1 MKRQLILA
9 AVFTVPAL
17 MLGIVAATVAMTV
30 SLQGDIGM
38 LAKRLRS
45 TAQAEKALR
54 TDIAVVRDELA
65 VIQAPPAALPA
76 TQSAPAP
83 VAPMQAAP
91 VKAAAIQTTSLAA
104 AIGPGRA
111 VRASASVP
119 PECTFR
125 TGGSAGLMECMRQH
139 QDRIG
144 PIPSPQI
151 PQPLYR

>member
-30 SLQGDIGM
+30 SLQGDIGV
-38 LAKRLRS
+38 LAKRLRGA
-45 TAQAEKALR
+45 AQAEKALR
-54 TDIAVVRDELA
+54 TDIAAVRDELA
-65 VIQAPPAALPA
+65 VIQAPPAAPPVA
-76 TQSAPAP
+76 QPTPAP
-83 VAPMQAAP
+83 VVPMQAAP
-91 VKAAAIQTTSLAA
+91 VKAAAIQPALAA